1 LTDRLKKN
9 PHLWN
14 ENHTLA
20 VNRIKQKKKNPH
32 LWNENHTLAVK
43 KLPYLNIIQ
52 PNAYKIIE
60 TDASVIE
67 NR

>member
-20 VNRIKQKKKNPH
+20 VNRIKQK
-32 LWNENHTLAVK
+32 VK